1 MSSGQTHRVKVAVA
15 MSALLLVMGA
25 GCGSAAARLTSHPST
40 TAPPPVPPPSGPVYV
55 LGDSLTVGMSPY
67 LPALL
72 PGRSVEI
79 DGKTGRTATEGLDI
93 LATRKA
99 PLPSTVVMALGTN
112 DVESPEQFT
121 AVINESMALLGQ
133 RRVIWVNIASPT
145 ERPFNVDL
153 DAARTRYRNLEVI
166 DWARVMAAHP
176 EDLVADHIHNT
187 DAGYQLRA
195 QVIAWVLQ
203 R

>member
-1 MSSGQTHRVKVAVA
+1 MSNGQTLRVKVAS
-15 MSALLLVMGA
+15 SALVMMMLA

-40 TAPPPVPPPSGPVYV
+40 TGQAPAPPSGPVYV
-55 LGDSLTVGMSPY
+55 LGDSLTVGMAPY

-99 PLPSTVVMALGTN
+99 PLPPTVVMALGTN
-112 DVESPEQFT
+112 DIESPEEFT
-121 AVINESMALLGQ
+121 AVINETMARLGP
-133 RRVIWVNIASPT
+133 RRVIWVNIAAPRSQ
-145 ERPFNVDL
+145 PFNVDM
-153 DAARTRYRNLEVI
+153 DAARTRYRNLEII
-166 DWARVMAAHP
+166 DWASVMTAHP
-176 EDLVADHIHNT
+176 EDLVADRIHNT
-187 DAGYQLRA
+187 DAGYRLRA
-195 QVIAWVLQ
+195 EVIAWVLE

>member
-1 MSSGQTHRVKVAVA
+1 MSNGQTHRVKVAV
-15 MSALLLVMGA
+15 SALVMVMLA
-25 GCGSAAARLTSHPST
+25 GCGSAAARLAGHPT
-40 TAPPPVPPPSGPVYV
+40 TTVAPPAPPSGPVYV
-55 LGDSLTVGMSPY
+55 LGDSLTVGMAPY

-99 PLPSTVVMALGTN
+99 PLPPTVVMALGTN
-112 DVESPEQFT
+112 DIESPEEFT
-121 AVINESMALLGQ
+121 AVVNESMALLGP
-133 RRVIWVNIASPT
+133 RRVIWVNIASP
-145 ERPFNVDL
+145 RSQPFNVDL

-187 DAGYQLRA
+187 DAGYRLRA
-195 QVIAWVLQ
+195 EVIAWVVE